1 MFEIIT
7 DIILILILPFL
18 FIGVINKTKAFWGGR
33 KGPSILQ
40 SFYDCIRLFK
50 KGQVISNTA
59 SFVFCMYPFVVLGTT
74 FFAALLVP
82 FAFST
87 AIINING
94 GFILFA
100 YVLGLGKFMSLIGA
114 LDVGSSFEGMGAS
127 REAAFSA
134 MVEPAFFI
142 VMASLAA
149 MTGNFSFGSISSL
162 MTHAGSLGYL
172 MIILAAITFFIIIL
186 VEGCRVPVDDPN
198 THLELTMIH
207 EVMILDNSGADLA
220 MLTYSSALKMV
231 IFASL
236 IANVILPDDLFFTHS
251 LIYYLLI
258 VFVIALLVGTLESA
272 IARLRMSRVLD
283 FIFIMSSI
291 GLTILALVAVSLFS

>member
-1 MFEIIT
+1 MI
-7 DIILILILPFL
+7 
-18 FIGVINKTKAFWGGR
+18 
-33 KGPSILQ
+33 
-40 SFYDCIRLFK
+40 
-50 KGQVISNTA
+50 
-59 SFVFCMYPFVVLGTT
+59 YPFVALGTT
-74 FFAALLVP
+74 LFAALLIP
-82 FAFST
+82 FAFGT
-87 AIINING
+87 TIIDING

-127 REAAFSA
+127 REASFSS

-149 MTGNFSFGSISSL
+149 ISGNFSFDNISTL
-162 MTHAGSLGYL
+162 IRQAGSLGYL
-172 MIILAAITFFIIIL
+172 MIFLAAAAFFIIIL

-207 EVMILDNSGADLA
+207 EIMILDNSGADLA

-236 IANVILPDDLFFTHS
+236 IANIVLPDGLSFVHS
-251 LIYYLLI
+251 LIYYLL
-258 VFVIALLVGTLESA
+258 VVGLIALLVGTLESA
-272 IARLRMSRVLD
+272 IARLRMSRVFD

-291 GLTILALVAVSLFS
+291 ALTVLALAVVSLFS

>member
-1 MFEIIT
+1 MIEII
-7 DIILILILPFL
+7 INIALILILPFL
-18 FIGVINKTKAFWGGR
+18 FIGIINKTKAFWGGK

-40 SFYDCIRLFK
+40 SLYDCIKLFK
-50 KGQVISNTA
+50 KAQVISNTS
-59 SFVFCMYPFVVLGTT
+59 SFVFLIYPFVALGTT
-74 FFAALLVP
+74 LFAALLIP
-82 FAFST
+82 FAFGT
-87 AIINING
+87 TIIDING

-127 REAAFSA
+127 REASFSS

-149 MTGNFSFGSISSL
+149 ISGNFSFDNISTL
-162 MTHAGSLGYL
+162 IRQAGSLGYL
-172 MIILAAITFFIIIL
+172 MIFLAAAAFFIIIL

-207 EVMILDNSGADLA
+207 EIMILDNSGADLA

-236 IANVILPDDLFFTHS
+236 IANIVLPDGLSFVHS
-251 LIYYLLI
+251 LIYYLL
-258 VFVIALLVGTLESA
+258 VVGLIALLVGTLESA
-272 IARLRMSRVLD
+272 IARLRMSRVFD

-291 GLTILALVAVSLFS
+291 ALTVLALAVVSLFS